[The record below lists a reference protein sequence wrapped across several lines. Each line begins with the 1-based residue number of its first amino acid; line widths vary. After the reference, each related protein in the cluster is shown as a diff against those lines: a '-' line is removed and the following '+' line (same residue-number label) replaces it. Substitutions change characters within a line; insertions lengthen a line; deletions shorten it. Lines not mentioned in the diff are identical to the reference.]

1 MNRESKNALVSRF
14 SIDILGWIAGTLTTI
29 AFFPQLLKTWTTKS
43 AKDVSLVMM
52 VTFCIGVFLWLL
64 YGLTINAMPVVV
76 TNSVTLIL
84 ALLILILKIKYK

>member
-1 MNRESKNALVSRF
+1 MNRELKKAVVSSF
-14 SIDILGWIAGTLTTI
+14 SLDILGWIAGTLTTI

-52 VTFCIGVFLWLL
+52 ITFCIGVFLWLL

-76 TNSVTLIL
+76 TNSITLIL
-84 ALLILILKIKYK
+84 SLLILILKIRYR